1 MQHEDNLRQQR
12 DRMQE
17 EIIRVQEEA
26 EARARDRVDGMEQEK
41 ASYEKRLRDKYA
53 DMVKELEA
61 RGRCGTVTRQ
71 LCRYLTASR
80 GVFREPTFVPTL

>member
-17 EIIRVQEEA
+17 EIILIRVQEEA
-26 EARARDRVDGMEQEK
+26 EARARVRVDGMEQEK
-41 ASYEKRLRDKYA
+41 ASYE
-53 DMVKELEA
+53 ELEA

>member
-17 EIIRVQEEA
+17 EIILIRVQEEA

-41 ASYEKRLRDKYA
+41 ASYE
-53 DMVKELEA
+53 ELEA